1 MSEEKIGGISLD
13 DIMAAAM
20 DGLDEGDTNSAIG
33 GASGETNGDT
43 SKSENN
49 GTPAGGIVMKK
60 CSVCG
65 AESTLHY
72 TQEICPVCNHH
83 LDGRDVVTDPDSG
96 VKSTD
101 SGTSSGATSTGVGIG
116 VNDNSSGLGSG
127 TGGSSVT
134 VGVSTGDSVKSIG
147 RSADSIQDDVY
158 TIGSVRLV
166 NVNNRLSGIYENQV
180 GDIMSYIDAGRT
192 AEAMQMA
199 QDLVDHNMSNEVAWL
214 IYAYAK
220 EAWGDRQLAKKAY
233 EQAIAIN
240 PIFALALN
248 DYGSFYLDDEDV
260 DSAMPYFKRALE
272 CDPKNELYMSNV
284 AYFMCFTDS
293 YNAAI
298 EKCKYFIDTV
308 EEKTYLQNT
317 LGRIYIA
324 LSKEYIVDVPNDFDD
339 PSQGTTPGFI
349 SLEDI
354 QEVRRLCNEAKSL
367 ITLDKFKD
375 DAEMAETLLQECDE
389 DCELL
394 PTYKKGYVILHSI
407 GTFIIY
413 TLITLVWGAPIGLF
427 AAIMNG
433 KANMFP
439 RYVFNYIWCT
449 GSDDPLKYSHDSFY
463 SNHAVL
469 KSMAD
474 GARDTWSND
483 DAPLETWGQI
493 AGAYL
498 KVQFWFL
505 KARIQFYKRFF
516 KQRKEQKQNS
526 IGVVKTDDIQPQADE
541 NNSL

>member
-20 DGLDEGDTNSAIG
+20 DGLDDSDTGSTTGESSNDARGDVAKDESDGIPT
-33 GASGETNGDT
+33 
-43 SKSENN
+43 
-49 GTPAGGIVMKK
+49 GGIVMTK
-60 CSVCG
+60 CTACG
-65 AESTLHY
+65 AESALHY
-72 TQEICPVCNHH
+72 TQEICPVCNHY
-83 LDGRDVVTDPDSG
+83 LDGRDIATDPVGEVTDEDGSSLSG
-96 VKSTD
+96 
-101 SGTSSGATSTGVGIG
+101 GPSTGSGNG
-116 VNDNSSGLGSG
+116 VVSTLSGKNSGMGSG
-127 TGGSSVT
+127 TA
-134 VGVSTGDSVKSIG
+134 GVSTGVTVNPDGGSS
-147 RSADSIQDDVY
+147 SSHADNVY
-158 TIGSVRLV
+158 TIGNVRLV
-166 NVNNRLSGIYENQV
+166 NVNNRLSGVYENQV

-220 EAWGDRQLAKKAY
+220 EAWGDRPLAKKAY

-240 PIFALALN
+240 PNFALALN
-248 DYGSFYLDDEDV
+248 DYGAFYLDDEDV
-260 DSAMPYFKRALE
+260 DSAMPYFQKALE

-284 AYFMCFTDS
+284 AYFTCFTES

-298 EKCKYFIDTV
+298 EKCKYFIDAT

-354 QEVRRLCNEAKSL
+354 QEVRRLCTEAKSL

-375 DAEMAETLLQECDE
+375 DAEMAESLLQECDE

-413 TLITLVWGAPIGLF
+413 SLITLIWGAPIGLF

-449 GSDDPLKYSHDSFY
+449 GSDDPLKYSRDSFY
-463 SNHAVL
+463 SNHEML
-469 KSMAD
+469 KAMAD
-474 GARDTWSND
+474 GAKDGWDNAGTSSSDSLWGEILSN
-483 DAPLETWGQI
+483 LFQSQ
-493 AGAYL
+493 
-498 KVQFWFL
+498 VWFF
-505 KARIQFYKRFF
+505 KARWQYYKRFIQ
-516 KQRKEQKQNS
+516 QRKEQKQNS
-526 IGVVKTDDIQPQADE
+526 IGTVKTDDIKPQE
-541 NNSL
+541 